1 MDATKIKREFINNSA
16 IATNIFEMAV
26 KFFPDI
32 EINHV
37 THEVEGTPLYDV
49 LGWPYTR
56 FGHQAKPDLLGATF
70 IQETGKP
77 WQCKIYGDLKKPR
90 KNEKRR
96 KRRRRHG
103 RKVREVSNKKDLS
116 PQSPPPSKRT
126 GQYYAPKGIGDVP
139 YLPPVPRETIEKIA
153 KQYDLPIPSE
163 NISFWEWFKENK
175 VIPLLLTEGGKK
187 SLSALSVDIPAIALY
202 GCQCGVDPE
211 TGEIKESLRPYVEGR
226 RVYIGFDQDNKHKT
240 RRIVAKAVLRL
251 AKGISRI
258 DGSPYKVVW
267 DIEDGKGVD
276 DVIKNKG
283 GDYLKQRIKVAKF
296 IGEGSV
302 SLDIPS
308 FEEVV
313 YDDGSKPFNPQTNK
327 REIGDLKAEIKRT
340 SSIPEIKSLLRR
352 ISEKRLA
359 LKEWKQLVE
368 KTYTE
373 SRGVF
378 DNFSPETFQDVERQ
392 RILNQGLE
400 SVIKS
405 KFKSEIKA
413 LIKKLPVANYR
424 QFKTFKSHL
433 ASIFWGSLAV
443 KYNYSEKVNFK
454 LFTGVLNKIS
464 QSNIFE
470 LPLWDKVLLLE
481 NELEALYEADDKL
494 TEYELSIRDKASQ
507 QQKHLSAI
515 EKLEKA
521 KARADRLAD
530 YGITDQQNQL
540 TRKTNLKVNQPR
552 LDGVLSKLPRT
563 GKVFI
568 KSAKKTGKSSG
579 IINPLIEE
587 WKKKGQPI
595 ISIVPRILLY
605 KEQVERWQL
614 TAIDSYGNIY
624 QEFHES
630 IALCFDSLGKMSSFD
645 WSGAL
650 VIFDEIRQGLK
661 HFISSST
668 LEDMRSYILKLLQE
682 KLPEA
687 INGGG
692 LIVGCDADLTDVEV
706 NYIDDVCRNGNTF
719 IVDNQYRE
727 QKGLTKFDGGQVDDN
742 LTEVKELYQNGENLF
757 IFCDAKSNSKAIH
770 EALVNLDPQATHWLI
785 NGDTTEKPEVKEIIE
800 NNINKSIK
808 EQRPRSLI
816 FTTSMST
823 GISIDGFIDGVF
835 HEDVYQHFTYGFV
848 FAVGGILEPVEVTQG
863 MGRNRNNLDF
873 TIHSGTGKTKED
885 GEKSCDPEVI
895 RRQII
900 KRNNNGLS
908 ILGLTAEILE
918 EKLGRE
924 VTDLEVIKELE
935 KRCDPNTGKIIDPHL
950 DLYSEVKAR
959 ANYAAQNFDLMLFK
973 QLQKEGFTV
982 VVGETCREKNLDG
995 DFHRWAK
1002 DKDIR
1007 EEAQGIFQADDI
1019 TLEMAYEYLRT
1030 NVTLEQ
1036 RRQARKA
1043 LLCHEFPGMELT
1055 PGFIYKN
1062 ILKDRRRGVNGH
1074 KLWWYYYHPEITK
1087 EIDNGHYIRKLKQF
1101 TQGAIFLPDI
1111 KNYTIMIEEL
1121 KALGVLELL
1130 NPENPIEISKDDPKV
1145 IEFMERANFR
1155 RDSIYTN
1162 LGLTVTQK
1170 TDAMRFIDRLLQ
1182 RVGLG
1187 LICTR
1192 TEKVGDSKTRYYS
1205 INKAL
1210 LHDPDRLAIMDAL
1223 DRKFLG
1229 AVTRTPEIAE
1239 TGSPPRLESG
1249 TAQPEKVYI
1258 KGSAVPDEID
1268 EHESPINDPFED
1280 KEGIPFK
1287 QPMKGGGEPG
1297 SHKKVYTLAPPESGE
1312 TPGGE
1317 LFPLPMNRGVAQW
1330 CSFEYGDLIYDSRE
1344 RFPSPLWVIG
1354 SDHSEG
1360 CGLIVADETGIEI
1373 LPYRYGVLWPSQRV
1387 G

>member
-1 MDATKIKREFINNSA
+1 MDATKIKQEFINLSA
-16 IATNIFEMAV
+16 IAPYIFEMAV
-26 KFFPDI
+26 TFLPDI

-37 THEVEGTPLYDV
+37 THEVEGTPLYDA

-56 FGHQAKPDLLGATF
+56 FGHQAKPDLLGAVF
-70 IQETGKP
+70 FQESGEP
-77 WQCKIYGDLKKPR
+77 WQGKIYGELKKPR
-90 KNEKRR
+90 KNKKGKKKKAKR
-96 KRRRRHG
+96 
-103 RKVREVSNKKDLS
+103 KK
-116 PQSPPPSKRT
+116 T

-153 KQYDLPIPSE
+153 KEYDLPIPPE

-175 VIPLLLTEGGKK
+175 IIPVLLTEGGKK

-226 RVYIGFDQDNKHKT
+226 GVYIGFDQDNKHKT
-240 RRIVAKAVLRL
+240 RRIVAKAVVRV

-258 DGSPYKVVW
+258 DGSPYKVLW

-283 GDYLKQRIKVAKF
+283 GDYLKERIKVAKF
-296 IGEGSV
+296 IGEGEV

-308 FEEVV
+308 FDYVV
-313 YDDGSKPFNPQTNK
+313 YDDGSTPFNPQTNK
-327 REIGDLKAEIKRT
+327 REIGDLKAEIKKV
-340 SSIPEIKSLLRR
+340 SSLTEIKPLLRR

-359 LKEWKQLVE
+359 FKEWKELVE
-368 KTYTE
+368 KTYLK

-392 RILNQGLE
+392 RILHQGLE
-400 SVIKS
+400 SLIKS

-413 LIKKLPVANYR
+413 LIKKLPVADYKKV
-424 QFKTFKSHL
+424 KTFKSHL
-433 ASIFWGSLAV
+433 ASIFWGGLAV
-443 KYNYSEKVNFK
+443 KYNYSSKVNFK
-454 LFTGVLNKIS
+454 LFTELLNKMA
-464 QSNIFE
+464 QTNIFE
-470 LPLWDKVLLLE
+470 LPLWDKILLLE
-481 NELEALYEADDKL
+481 NELEALSAADDKL
-494 TEYELSIRDKASQ
+494 REYELGIQEKASQ

-515 EKLEKA
+515 QKLEKA
-521 KARADRLAD
+521 KARADRLAS

-540 TRKTNLKVNQPR
+540 TRKTNLKVNHPR
-552 LDGVLSKLPRT
+552 LDGVLAKLPRT

-661 HFISSST
+661 HLISSST

-692 LIVGCDADLTDVEV
+692 LIVSCDADLTDVEV
-706 NYIDDVCRNGNTF
+706 NYIDGVCRNGNTF
-719 IVDNQYRE
+719 IVDNKYRDE
-727 QKGLTKFDGGQVDDN
+727 KGIAKFDGGKVDDD
-742 LTEVKELYQNGENLF
+742 LTEVKEQYLSGENLF

-770 EALVNLDPQATHWLI
+770 EALVKLDPQATHWLI
-785 NGDTTEKPEVKEIIE
+785 NGDTTEKPEVKEIIS

-823 GISIDGFIDGVF
+823 GISIDGWIDGVF

-863 MGRNRNNLDF
+863 MGRNRNNIDF

-900 KRNNNGLS
+900 KRNDNGLS
-908 ILGLTAEILE
+908 IWGLTSEILS

-924 VTDLEVIKELE
+924 VTDLEVIEELR

-1002 DKDIR
+1002 DKDIWD
-1007 EEAQGIFQADDI
+1007 EAQGIFQADDI

-1055 PGFIYKN
+1055 PEFIYKN

-1074 KLWWYYYHPEITK
+1074 KLWWYYHHPEITK

-1111 KNYTIMIEEL
+1111 RNYTIMIEEL

-1155 RDSIYTN
+1155 RYSIYTN
-1162 LGLTVTQK
+1162 LGLTITQK

-1187 LICTR
+1187 MICTR
-1192 TEKVGDSKTRYYS
+1192 TERVGDSKTRYYS

-1229 AVTRTPEIAE
+1229 AVTTQPEIAE

-1258 KGSAVPDEID
+1258 KGSAVPHEID
-1268 EHESPINDPFED
+1268 EHESPIKDPFED
-1280 KEGIPFK
+1280 KEGIQFK
-1287 QPMKGGGEPG
+1287 QPMNEGVEPM
-1297 SHKKVYTLAPPESGE
+1297 SQKKVYQLAKREYAL

-1317 LFPLPMNRGVAQW
+1317 LFKLPMNRGFHQW

-1344 RFPSPLWVIG
+1344 IFPSPLWVIG
-1354 SDHSEG
+1354 SDDSEG
-1360 CGLIVADETGIEI
+1360 YGLIVADETGIEI
-1373 LPYRYGVLWPSQRV
+1373 IPYRYGVLWVDQRV